1 MIPILYDKNEK
12 SFTNNGIGRLSD
24 VISCTVTE
32 VKNGEY
38 SLEMEYPSTGKYFE
52 ELEEE
57 RIIYA
62 KPNDGDGPQPFTIFR
77 ISKPIRGVVAVSA
90 NHSSYLLNKMI
101 VMPFQA
107 ETCQEALSMIPANVV
122 GGTNFTFWTDKS
134 VIGTFKNE
142 TPRAVRG
149 MLGGEQGSILQTYG
163 KGEYEFDHFA
173 VKLHVNRGMDR
184 GVTIRY
190 GKNIIDLENTLDM
203 SNVYTGIVPYWRSED
218 DILTLPEKV
227 VWSNYTGMYA
237 YNLTKD
243 VDFSGEWQDKP
254 SVGQLRERAQKY
266 ITDNEGWVLPQNI
279 TLSFVHLAD
288 TEEYKDI
295 APLERV
301 RLCDTVTIID
311 TPLGVN
317 LKAKV
322 IKTVYN
328 TLLERYES
336 IEIGE
341 TQPNLK
347 TVIEEQIRE
356 PIIQA
361 TSTRMQQAIKY
372 ATDLITGVKGG
383 YLIIN
388 TDDNGTPTELLIMN
402 NPDKNLATQV
412 LRINMN
418 GIGFGKSYK
427 GPFTTAW
434 TLDGHF
440 VANYIDTGT
449 LNADLIRTGI
459 LRALNNSRNF
469 WNMLTGEFHL
479 RSDNATTGIDY
490 ANGVLNINASAIR
503 SGTLDASVA
512 NITNINASN
521 IKSGSMS
528 ANYISG
534 GTIDASKV
542 NVANIN
548 ASNIKT
554 GTLSANLVR
563 SGVLQSNNRRVYFDL
578 NNSRL
583 VCTSS
588 DGRIVSTFSDGT
600 LHARASGYRDIQI
613 QVYSSILNQLTLN
626 GPLYANST
634 ALFDSTVHAE
644 GNITTSSGVQA
655 YGNINAGMD
664 MSAQN
669 LHLVQKGYAQEFV
682 NQSDRDRKKNIVKL
696 SLDKAKDFIM
706 RLVPKKYK
714 YKSGGNIHHGFIAQD
729 IKEIIEEKWDVYTE
743 YEDAEGKTCGIGYT
757 EIIADLVAVVQ
768 DQERRIAELEGKLA

>member
-1 MIPILYDKNEK
+1 MIPILYNKNEK
-12 SFTNNGIGRLSD
+12 SFTSNGIGRLSD
-24 VISCTVTE
+24 VISCIVTE

-38 SLEMEYPSTGKYFE
+38 SLEMTYPATGKYFDQLAE
-52 ELEEE
+52 EK
-57 RIIYA
+57 IIYA
-62 KPNDGDGPQPFTIFR
+62 KPNDGDGSQPFSIFR
-77 ISKPIRGVVAVSA
+77 ISKPINGVVTINA
-90 NHSSYLLNKMI
+90 NHISYLLNKMI
-101 VMPFQA
+101 VMPFTA
-107 ETCQEALSMIPANVV
+107 DTCQEALSCIASNAV
-122 GGTNFTFWTDKS
+122 GGTSFTFWTDKS
-134 VIGTFKNE
+134 VIARFNND
-142 TPRAVRG
+142 TPRAARG
-149 MLGGEQGSILQTYG
+149 LLGGEEGSILQTYG
-163 KGEYEFDHFA
+163 RGEYEFDHFQ
-173 VKLHVNRGMDR
+173 VRLHVNRGTDR
-184 GVTIRY
+184 GVTMRY
-190 GKNIIDLENTLDM
+190 GKNITNLENVIDM
-203 SNVYTGIVPYWRSED
+203 SNVYTGIVPYWKSED

-227 VWSNYTGMYA
+227 LWSNYTGAYA
-237 YNLTKD
+237 YRLAKD
-243 VDFSGEWQDKP
+243 VDFSSEWQDKP
-254 SVGQLRERAQKY
+254 TAAQLRQRAQKY
-266 ITDNEGWVLPQNI
+266 LNDNEGWILPQNV
-279 TLSFVHLAD
+279 TVSFVHLAD

-295 APLERV
+295 APMERV

-317 LKAKV
+317 IKATV

-336 IEIGE
+336 VEIGE
-341 TQPNLK
+341 ARPNLK
-347 TVIEEQIRE
+347 TVIEEQIKE
-356 PIIQA
+356 PIIAQ

-388 TDDNGTPTELLIMN
+388 TDDDGTPTELLIMN

-490 ANGVLNINASAIR
+490 QNGVLNINASAIR

-563 SGVLQSNNRRVYFDL
+563 SGVLQSNNNRVYFDL

-583 VCTSS
+583 VCVST
-588 DGRIVSTFSDGT
+588 DGRQTSTFSDGT

-634 ALFDSTVHAE
+634 ALFNSTVHAE
-644 GNITTSSGVQA
+644 GNITSGAGIQA

-669 LHLVQKGYAQEFV
+669 LHLAQKGYAQEFV
-682 NQSDRDRKKNIVKL
+682 NQSDRNRKKDIVTL
-696 SLDKAKDFIM
+696 SLDKAKEFIM

-729 IKEIIEEKWDVYTE
+729 IKGIIEEKWDVYTE
-743 YEDAEGKTCGIGYT
+743 YEDAKGKTCGIGYT